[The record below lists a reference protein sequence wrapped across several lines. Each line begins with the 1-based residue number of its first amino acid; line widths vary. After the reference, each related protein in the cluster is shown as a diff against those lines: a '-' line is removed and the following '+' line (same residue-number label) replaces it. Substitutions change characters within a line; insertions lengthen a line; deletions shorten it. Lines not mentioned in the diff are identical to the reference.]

1 MHLAPLL
8 GGGLPH
14 DNVAEMLRFALESV
28 PCGMVIVNSQGRIAL
43 VNAQTEK
50 LFGYPREELLGQS
63 MDILIPERV
72 RNSHYLLYKSYLA
85 QQVPRAMGMGR
96 DLYGRRRDG
105 SEIPI
110 EIGLNVFN
118 TEEGD
123 VVVSTIVDITERRRL
138 EAALVQS
145 QKMEALGQLAG
156 GVAHDF
162 NNLLSGMLG
171 CLEILGKRHVT
182 SESGKRLIA
191 EGRRTVDRGV
201 ALTTRLLAFSRQAP
215 MVTEA
220 VDLNRSI
227 QEMLELL
234 TRTLGNASS
243 IVTKLSSALWLT
255 NVDRQ
260 QIEIAILNLILNAR
274 DAMRR
279 GGTITLETDNVYVA
293 GAFDG
298 IPEGEFVVLKIT
310 DTGCGIPQE
319 ALSRVVEPFYTT
331 KPPGRGTG
339 LGLSM
344 VHGVVHQ
351 LGGGLRIASTV
362 DVGTTVSLYLP
373 RYRDGHLPASFA
385 KTAAKGSASQES
397 GDADENSSS
406 TIRL

>member
-1 MHLAPLL
+1 
-8 GGGLPH
+8 
-14 DNVAEMLRFALESV
+14 MLRFALESV
-28 PCGMVIVNSQGRIAL
+28 PCGMVMVDSQGRIAL

-72 RNSHYLLYKSYLA
+72 RNQHHLLQESYLA
-85 QQVPRAMGMGR
+85 QPVSRAMGMGR
-96 DLYGRRRDG
+96 DLCGRRRDG

-118 TEEGD
+118 TEKGD
-123 VVVSTIVDITERRRL
+123 FVLSTIVDITERRRL

-162 NNLLSGMLG
+162 NNLLSGLLG
-171 CLEILGKRHVT
+171 CLEILGKRHVS
-182 SESGKRLIA
+182 SEAGKRLIA

-220 VDLNRSI
+220 VDLNRLI
-227 QEMLELL
+227 EDMLELL
-234 TRTLGNASS
+234 TRTLGNAGS
-243 IVTKLSSALWLT
+243 IVTKFSSDLWLA

-260 QIEIAILNLILNAR
+260 QIEIAMLNLTLNAR
-274 DAMRR
+274 DAMPQ
-279 GGTITLETDNVYVA
+279 GGMITLETHNAYFASALDGMAA
-293 GAFDG
+293 GHY
-298 IPEGEFVVLKIT
+298 VVLKIT
-310 DTGCGIPQE
+310 DTGCGIPPE
-319 ALSRVVEPFYTT
+319 ALPRVVEPFYTT
-331 KPPGRGTG
+331 KPCGKGTG

-344 VHGVVHQ
+344 VHGVAHQ

-362 DVGTTVSLYLP
+362 NAGTTVSLYLP
-373 RYRDGHLPASFA
+373 RCSDGYQRVAFA
-385 KTAAKGSASQES
+385 RTAANGSVSQVYGNAAEDS
-397 GDADENSSS
+397 WRNTSP
-406 TIRL
+406 